1 MKSINEASK
10 ICNIVLGVIYVPLS
24 LYCFL
29 LQMVSEG
36 KIGATNSLYI
46 GLTDL
51 FCYVALLIPVLCIV
65 GIVLSVVF
73 RKDGHG
79 IVSLVVQFVPLIV
92 FLLDLLLLEFA
103 ESVPAV
109 I

>member
-36 KIGATNSLYI
+36 TIGATNS
-46 GLTDL
+46 
-51 FCYVALLIPVLCIV
+51 
-65 GIVLSVVF
+65 
-73 RKDGHG
+73 
-79 IVSLVVQFVPLIV
+79 
-92 FLLDLLLLEFA
+92 
-103 ESVPAV
+103 
-109 I
+109 